1 VNVFRIPV
9 LLRKLGL
16 SPGLVDNPLFAPL
29 VKGVVMQAYKKAL
42 LTVLKIKYRS
52 DPVEYLN
59 VDGAVFRFYDPGFSY
74 LALNFTGNAH
84 EPAVTRHLKFLISH
98 GSHCFL
104 DIGAYYG
111 YFALFAAAAG
121 DGCDVHAF
129 EPNSEYFSIVEK
141 NAALNGFNIRCHR
154 LALSGSSGSIPF
166 YDRSMKAG
174 HGVCEYV
181 QSISFDELSERE
193 DIRPDIVKIDVHGS
207 EGKVLSGMERALEKH
222 IGHIFIELHPD
233 DVMVDCSVKS
243 VVDLLKQ
250 SGFRLF
256 EMDGFRHRQ
265 RPLYRELDA
274 ALYRSLVDMN
284 QWSDQHVRDR
294 RMFYAAREPVFP

>member
-1 VNVFRIPV
+1 MNVFRIPA
-9 LLRKLGL
+9 LLRKWGISRGL
-16 SPGLVDNPLFAPL
+16 RDNPLLAPL
-29 VKGVVMQAYKKAL
+29 VKGVVMQAYRKAL
-42 LTVLKIKYRS
+42 LAVLRIKYGS
-52 DPVEYLN
+52 DPVEDFN
-59 VDGAVFRFYDPGFSY
+59 VHGAVFRFFDPGFSY

-84 EPAVTRHLKFLISH
+84 EPAVTRHLKFLIDQ
-98 GSHCFL
+98 GAHCFL

-121 DGCDVHAF
+121 DECEVHAF

-141 NAALNGFNIRCHR
+141 NVALNGFNISCHT
-154 LALSGSSGSIPF
+154 LALSESSGSIPF

-174 HGVCEYV
+174 PGDCEYV

-193 DIRPDIVKIDVHGS
+193 GIRPDIVKIDVHGS
-207 EGKVLSGMERALEKH
+207 EGKVLSGMKNSLEKD

-233 DVMVDCSVKS
+233 DVMVECTVKS
-243 VVDLLKQ
+243 VVDQLTG

-256 EMDGFRHRQ
+256 EMEGFRHTQ
-265 RPLYRELDA
+265 RPVYRELDGE
-274 ALYRSLVDMN
+274 LYGKLVDMN
-284 QWSDQHVRDR
+284 RWSERQVRDR